1 MEEETCPP
9 ILQTER
15 EREREGER
23 GEGGVEGE
31 VIKRGSITG
40 KKRRVV

>member
-9 ILQTER
+9 ISQT
-15 EREREGER
+15 EREGER